1 MPNFKKNFDYSALG
15 LYILLVLI
23 GILCIYSASTTKVGD
38 QITTNNFFLKQL
50 LFFGVSFGVL
60 VCLIYIPLPIIEAFY
75 LPGYVFSV
83 ILLIL
88 VLFMPVIN
96 GSHRWFP
103 LGGLSFQPS
112 ELAKL
117 TMILI
122 VSKAIS
128 KPHMQEIEILW
139 KGLVL
144 TLIPISLILIEPDFG
159 TTIVYWIILLGMY
172 AAAGIPFV
180 YLLMIISPILSVI
193 FAFNNIIYVL
203 FVLFMIVF
211 IHKKGIMWPINALL
225 NIINLMIFFL
235 IPVIWNGFKPYQQNR
250 ILTFINPNHDP
261 LGTGYQVIQAKIAIG
276 SGGLYGK
283 GFLLGTQ
290 KNMDFL
296 PEKHTDFIFSVIGEE
311 FGFWGAG
318 LLILLYLVFLTKL
331 IKNIDKIFV
340 KDRKIAAVGIISY
353 LAFQFFVNIAMNIG
367 IMPTTGVPLPFIS
380 YGGSNLLINTIAIG
394 LILKYRLEKGLLK

>member
-1 MPNFKKNFDYSALG
+1 
-15 LYILLVLI
+15 
-23 GILCIYSASTTKVGD
+23 
-38 QITTNNFFLKQL
+38 
-50 LFFGVSFGVL
+50 
-60 VCLIYIPLPIIEAFY
+60 
-75 LPGYVFSV
+75 
-83 ILLIL
+83 
-88 VLFMPVIN
+88 
-96 GSHRWFP
+96 
-103 LGGLSFQPS
+103 
-112 ELAKL
+112 
-117 TMILI
+117 
-122 VSKAIS
+122 
-128 KPHMQEIEILW
+128 
-139 KGLVL
+139 
-144 TLIPISLILIEPDFG
+144 
-159 TTIVYWIILLGMY
+159 
-172 AAAGIPFV
+172 
-180 YLLMIISPILSVI
+180 
-193 FAFNNIIYVL
+193 
-203 FVLFMIVF
+203 
-211 IHKKGIMWPINALL
+211 
-225 NIINLMIFFL
+225 MIFFL